1 VERRTRMRFKRLVVS
16 PHIDDEILG
25 CGGSLDENTFVLE
38 IGVDDFHI
46 VSRAER
52 IRELESAQKYLG
64 FTFEILENNVV
75 NSYNTRDLIDPIA
88 HCINRITPEEIYIP
102 YPSYNQD
109 HRATYEASLI
119 ALRPH
124 DINYFVKKVFVYE
137 ETQVFLWDYSHD
149 INGSFKPNYFRDIDI
164 EKKKEAYKLLKS
176 QVRSFRSPE
185 MLQELA
191 RIRGRQSQLEY
202 AEAFQVIRYLE

>member
-1 VERRTRMRFKRLVVS
+1 MHYQRLVIS

-38 IGVDDFHI
+38 IGVDEFHI
-46 VSRAER
+46 VPREER
-52 IRELESAQKYLG
+52 IRELEAAQNKLK
-64 FTFEILENNVV
+64 FSFDILDNNIV
-75 NSYNTRDLIDPIA
+75 NSYKTKDLIDPIA
-88 HCINRITPEEIYIP
+88 HYINEIKPDEIYIP

-124 DINYFVKKVFVYE
+124 DINYFVKKVLVYE

-149 INGSFKPNYFRDIDI
+149 LNGSFKPNFFRRIDI
-164 EKKKEAYKLLKS
+164 EKKIEAYKLLKS

-185 MLQELA
+185 MLLELA
-191 RIRGRQSQLEY
+191 KIRGRQSQLDF
-202 AEAFQVIRYLE
+202 AEAFQVIRYIE

>member
-1 VERRTRMRFKRLVVS
+1 MHYQRLIIS

-25 CGGSLDENTFVLE
+25 CGGSLNSNTFVLE
-38 IGVDDFHI
+38 IGVDEFHI
-46 VSRAER
+46 VPRAER
-52 IRELESAQKYLG
+52 IKELKSAQNLLG
-64 FTFEILENNVV
+64 FSFEILEDNLV
-75 NSYNTRDLIDPIA
+75 NSYKTRDLIDPIA
-88 HCINRITPEEIYIP
+88 HYINKIKPEEVYIP

-124 DINYFVKKVFVYE
+124 DINFFVKKVFVYE

-149 INGSFKPNYFRDIDI
+149 LNGSFKPNFFREIDI
-164 EKKKEAYKLLKS
+164 EKKKEAYKLLES

-185 MLQELA
+185 MLEELA
-191 RIRGRQSQLEY
+191 RIRGRQSQLEF
-202 AEAFQVIRYLE
+202 AEAFQTIRYIE